1 MTVVHLMHGHV
12 PACILF
18 LSTIIFSNAET
29 ESTAESELDV
39 TPTSKMI
46 QFLVRDEV
54 GTLGNALQIF
64 SVSCA

>member
-1 MTVVHLMHGHV
+1 M
-12 PACILF
+12 
-18 LSTIIFSNAET
+18 SAET
-29 ESTAESELDV
+29 ESIAGSESKLDI

>member
-1 MTVVHLMHGHV
+1 MDQYSPCTWVHNYIV
-12 PACILF
+12 PWYY
-18 LSTIIFSNAET
+18 IIFSLNAET

-46 QFLVRDEV
+46 QFCVRDEV